1 MSGKLGCVTE
11 CEVSWRV
18 PVKPSFIQGL
28 TNIVTMENL
37 VPQRSKSGLTW
48 SPFPQLGSPLLPA
61 QAERHFSSPPAVPAA
76 ARERELPGGRAA
88 SPPRAVTLCWR
99 APRTSI
105 PAGWLPPLHRE
116 DGAAP
121 SPPRLG
127 YVRVVRATVH
137 GSISCFPFCAAC

>member
-1 MSGKLGCVTE
+1 MCYWVWSELEGTSQAFIHPGAHKHCYNGKPDPPKKQKQSHFEPL
-11 CEVSWRV
+11 
-18 PVKPSFIQGL
+18 
-28 TNIVTMENL
+28 
-37 VPQRSKSGLTW
+37 
-48 SPFPQLGSPLLPA
+48 SPTRESTAACASRRTFLLP
-61 QAERHFSSPPAVPAA
+61 SCCSCA
-76 ARERELPGGRAA
+76 ARERELPSGWAA

-105 PAGWLPPLHRE
+105 PAGWLLPLHRE

-137 GSISCFPFCAAC
+137 GSISYFPFCAECWIFSVW